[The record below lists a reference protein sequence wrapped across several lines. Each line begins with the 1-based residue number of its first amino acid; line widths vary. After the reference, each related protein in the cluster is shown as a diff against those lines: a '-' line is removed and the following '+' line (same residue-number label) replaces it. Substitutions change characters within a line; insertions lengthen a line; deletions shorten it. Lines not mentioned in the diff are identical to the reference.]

1 MLSVNDLVKDYDA
14 AMSSVEHLRRTYSPE
29 SGGSWPEGLTIEDDL
44 VDLGW
49 HQKEFRR
56 RSSFAYTAMA
66 PDESRC
72 LGCVYIKPTRKR
84 GHDCKVMMWVRAD
97 ALADG
102 LDEELYRTVRAWIAD
117 IWPFASPRLPRPRHL
132 LRGMARLAGR
142 LSARDS
148 GPFPVMP
155 GPCSG
160 HLPPPLL
167 SRRPHGCPEQVRA

>member
-1 MLSVNDLVKDYDA
+1 MHDRFCLVPDGFEVPEVLEHPRFRLRMLSVNDLVKDYDA
-14 AMSSVEHLRRTYSPE
+14 VMSSVEHLRATYSPE

-44 VDLGW
+44 VNLGW

-97 ALADG
+97 ALAGG

-117 IWPFASPRLPRPRHL
+117 SWPFASPAWPGRAVSFEDWRALP
-132 LRGMARLAGR
+132 G
-142 LSARDS
+142 D
-148 GPFPVMP
+148 
-155 GPCSG
+155 
-160 HLPPPLL
+160 
-167 SRRPHGCPEQVRA
+167 

>member
-1 MLSVNDLVKDYDA
+1 MHDRFRLVPDGFEVPEVLEHPRFRLRMLSVNDLVKDYDA
-14 AMSSVEHLRRTYSPE
+14 VMSSVAHLRATYSAE

-117 IWPFASPRLPRPRHL
+117 IWPFASPAWPGRAISFEDWRSLP
-132 LRGMARLAGR
+132 A
-142 LSARDS
+142 D
-148 GPFPVMP
+148 
-155 GPCSG
+155 
-160 HLPPPLL
+160 
-167 SRRPHGCPEQVRA
+167 